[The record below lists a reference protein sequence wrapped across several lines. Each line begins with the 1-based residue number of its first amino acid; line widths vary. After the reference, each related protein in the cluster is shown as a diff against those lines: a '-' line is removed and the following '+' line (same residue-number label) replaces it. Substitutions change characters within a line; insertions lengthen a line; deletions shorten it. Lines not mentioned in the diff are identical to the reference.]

1 MSDANVAVSFT
12 ASVGDLVSGVAD
24 ARDALA
30 SLSAPFEQLN
40 GQYAKLGASIGQAFD
55 ASRVKG
61 FDSALSDSAALEA
74 SLAAAHAQAAA
85 AIRTGDVAAY
95 NDAMRAAKEAIGE
108 EIKAVQDGLKQKLSL
123 YADEAREHQI
133 TESQKVSLSRSAL
146 DEEYA
151 AELALLQREGAL
163 GGQKLA
169 QVERVRDQ
177 ERAAEL
183 RHQDEMT
190 EITRQALDE
199 QQREYENFGN
209 TIAGAFDSQLR
220 GLLSGTENWHTAF
233 KNVLE
238 DLLIKFI
245 EWCERSVVQYI
256 ALEATKTSATTAG
269 VAARTGAEEAG
280 AAASLAAQG
289 GAMIRSILSS
299 AAEAFAG
306 VFGFLA
312 PIMGPLAAGP
322 ATTAYGTVAGMAGAV
337 ASADIGM
344 WSVPDDML
352 TLVHH
357 NELIMPAGE
366 AGAFRQMLAGET
378 PQSGASR
385 AAVNIHPTTHFHVS
399 AVDSG
404 SVAQWMKANSS
415 TMMKAIDEAVRH
427 GAHLGT
433 RRLAGI

>member
-1 MSDANVAVSFT
+1 MSDANIAVSFT
-12 ASVGDLVSGVAD
+12 ASVGDLVSGVAE

-30 SLSAPFEQLN
+30 SLSAPFAQLN
-40 GQYAKLGASIGQAFD
+40 GQYASLGASIGHAFD
-55 ASRVKG
+55 PSRLKPY
-61 FDSALSDSAALEA
+61 DSALSASASLEA
-74 SLAAAHAQAAA
+74 SLAAAHAQATAA
-85 AIRTGDVAAY
+85 ARAADDDAAA
-95 NDAMRAAKEAIGE
+95 DAMRAAKEAIAE
-108 EIKAVQDGLKQKLSL
+108 EINAVEDGLKKKLAA
-123 YADEAREHQI
+123 YAAEARGHQI
-133 TESQKVSLSRSAL
+133 AQQQKVSLSRSAL

-151 AELALLQREGAL
+151 AELALLQREAAL

-169 QVERVRDQ
+169 QAQQVQDQILDAER
-177 ERAAEL
+177 
-183 RHQDEMT
+183 RHQDQT
-190 EITRQALDE
+190 SQITRQALDE
-199 QQREYENFGN
+199 QKREYESFGN
-209 TIAGAFDSQLR
+209 TITGAFDSQLR
-220 GLLSGTENWHTAF
+220 GLLSGTESWHTAF

-245 EWCERSVVQYI
+245 EFCERSVVQYV
-256 ALEATKTSATTAG
+256 AMEATKTSATTTG
-269 VAARTGAEEAG
+269 VAARTGAEQAG
-280 AAASLAAQG
+280 AAASLASQG
-289 GAMIRSILSS
+289 AAMVRSILSS

-322 ATTAYGTVAGMAGAV
+322 ATTAYGAVAGMAGAV

-344 WSVPDDML
+344 WSVPEDML

-357 NELIMPAGE
+357 NELVMPAAQ
-366 AGAFRQMLAGET
+366 AGAFREMLAGDAS
-378 PQSGASR
+378 PGGSSR
-385 AAVNIHPTTHFHVS
+385 ATVNVHPTTNFHVS

-433 RRLAGI
+433 RRLS